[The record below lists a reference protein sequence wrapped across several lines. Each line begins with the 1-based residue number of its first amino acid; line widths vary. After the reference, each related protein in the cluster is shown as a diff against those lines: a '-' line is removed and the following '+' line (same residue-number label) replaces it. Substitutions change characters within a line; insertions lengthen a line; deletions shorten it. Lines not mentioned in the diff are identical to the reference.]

1 MDNDSSTATAKPA
14 ADPKLPLLQDAGLEN
29 KVVLIRV
36 DHNVVKKGRIQD
48 PFRIDQTI
56 GTIFN
61 VVARGGRPILMTHVG
76 RPRDEKTKKITMSGS
91 TSVDPIVGYLEHKLH
106 LKIHVPRFGEDKDGG
121 IAGIDT
127 SINLAIKDLRE
138 KKIDAIYLPNTRW
151 FRGEEAPSEERDAF
165 TRQLAGLAEIFVN
178 DAFGSWQPHA
188 SNFNITRY
196 LPSFA
201 GFLMQ
206 REIQN
211 LDKVLKPERPF
222 VSVVA
227 GAKYNT
233 KIGPLS
239 EIYKKVDTLILG
251 GVIYN
256 TYLCARYGVSIEGV
270 SKQDIDAAADL
281 VAMDAR
287 DRKILEL
294 PYVYESDT
302 MEGKLDG
309 HFRVRSIQ
317 ELKKGMK
324 LGFILDIAGESFDD
338 PRVSD
343 TINSACTIFVNAVM
357 GYTPFFTEGSTVM
370 DRKIDRNKKARKLY
384 GGGDT
389 LQEFKDLNPGLY
401 LSVMDDSQYYFFT
414 GGGTVLKAIEQGT
427 PYGLEPVRALIENGG
442 RQP

>member
-1 MDNDSSTATAKPA
+1 MEQVL
-14 ADPKLPLLQDAGLEN
+14 DPRLPLLQNADLEN
-29 KVVLIRV
+29 KVVLLRV

-56 GTIFN
+56 GTLFN
-61 VVARGGRPILMTHVG
+61 IVARGGRPIIMTHVG
-76 RPRDEKTKKITMSGS
+76 RPRDKDTGRILIDES
-91 TSVDPIVGYLEHKLH
+91 TSIEPIAGYLEHKLH
-106 LKIHVPRFGEDKDGG
+106 VKIHVPRLDRGGEAG
-121 IAGIDT
+121 IPGIDT
-127 SINLAIKDLRE
+127 SINLAIRDLRE
-138 KKIDAIYLPNTRW
+138 KRVDAIYLPNTRW
-151 FRGEEAPSEERDAF
+151 FRGEEAPPAEREPF
-165 TRQLAGLAEIFVN
+165 TLQLAGLADIFVN

-188 SNFNITRY
+188 STCDITRH

-206 REIQN
+206 REIRN
-211 LDKVLKPERPF
+211 LSRVLDPERPF

-256 TYLCARYGVSIEGV
+256 TYLCAKYGVSIQGV
-270 SKQDIDAAADL
+270 SPEDIEAAAGL
-281 VAMDAR
+281 VKMDACNG
-287 DRKILEL
+287 KIVEL

-302 MEGKLDG
+302 MEGKIEG
-309 HFRVRSIQ
+309 HFKVRDVRQ
-317 ELKKGMK
+317 LKKGMK
-324 LGFILDIAGESFDD
+324 LGYVLDIAKESFDD
-338 PRVSD
+338 PLVVD
-343 TINSACTIFVNAVM
+343 TIGSARTIFVNAVM
-357 GYTPFFTEGSTVM
+357 GYTPHFTEGSTVL
-370 DRKIDRNKKARKLY
+370 DQKIDHNHEARKLY

-414 GGGTVLKAIEQGT
+414 GGGTVLKAIEQET
-427 PYGLEPVRALIENGG
+427 AYGLDPVKALIKNGG
-442 RQP
+442 KGPV

>member
-1 MDNDSSTATAKPA
+1 METVIDPA
-14 ADPKLPLLQDAGLEN
+14 LPLLQDADLED
-29 KVVLIRV
+29 KVVLLRV

-61 VVARGGRPILMTHVG
+61 IVARGGRPIIMTHVG
-76 RPRDEKTKKITMSGS
+76 RPRDKKTDTIHIDAS
-91 TSVDPIVGYLEHKLH
+91 TSIEPIVKYLEHKLH
-106 LKIHVPRFGEDKDGG
+106 VKIHMPHFNVEEEKG
-121 IAGIDT
+121 IPGIDT
-127 SINLAIKDLRE
+127 SINLAIKDLKE

-151 FRGEEAPSEERDAF
+151 FRGEEAEPESADRDAF
-165 TRQLAGLAEIFVN
+165 TLQLAGLADIFVN

-188 SNFNITRY
+188 SAYDITRY

-211 LDKVLKPERPF
+211 LDQVLQPQRPF

-256 TYLCARYGVSIEGV
+256 TYLCAKYGVSIKGV
-270 SKQDIDAAADL
+270 STEDIEAMAGL
-281 VAMDAR
+281 VNMDAHHK
-287 DRKILEL
+287 KILEL
-294 PYVYESDT
+294 PYVYESET
-302 MEGKLDG
+302 MEGKIDG
-309 HFRVRSIQ
+309 RFKVRPIK
-317 ELKKGMK
+317 EFKEGMK
-324 LGFILDIAGESFDD
+324 LGYILDIAKESFED
-338 PRVSD
+338 PLVSD
-343 TINSACTIFVNAVM
+343 TINSAHTIFVNAVM
-357 GYTPFFTEGSTVM
+357 GYTPHFTEGSAVL
-370 DRKIDRNKKARKLY
+370 DQKIDLNRPARKLY

-389 LQEFKDLNPGLY
+389 LQEFKNLNPGLY

-427 PYGLEPVRALIENGG
+427 PYGLDPVRALIENGG